1 MAMVKIQSYPLSEA
15 EQASGTVIVI
25 DVLRAFTTA
34 AFAFDCGAR
43 LILPVSTV
51 EEAVTLAE
59 ALPGSGI
66 MGEVNGYQPEAFDF
80 SNSPGALLEQDLTGQ
95 VLIQRTSAGTQG
107 GLVKAVRAESL
118 FAASFVVAR
127 ATAQAVARAQ
137 PERVSFVITGI
148 SEGRDGDE
156 DLACAEYIAGL
167 IKGERPDPAPYLARV
182 LTSTVGRDFA
192 GGSLG
197 YLLKEDLGLCLQVD
211 RFGFALPV
219 RRENGRLE
227 MRSFPQALGEDGL
240 GNMGYDQYR

>member
-1 MAMVKIQSYPLSEA
+1 MPMVKIQYYPLSEA

-34 AFAFDCGAR
+34 AFAFDRGVR
-43 LILPVSTV
+43 LILPVSRV

-66 MGEVNGYQPEAFDF
+66 MGEVNGYQPEAFHF
-80 SNSPGALLEQDLTGQ
+80 SNSPGALLEQDLAGQ

-107 GLVKAVRAESL
+107 LVKSVRAESL
-118 FAASFVVAR
+118 FAASFVVAW

-137 PERVSFVITGI
+137 PERVSFVITGV

-167 IKGERPDPAPYLARV
+167 IKGERPDPTPYLARV

-197 YLLKEDLGLCLQVD
+197 YLLREDMDLCLQVD
-211 RFGFALPV
+211 RFSFAMPV
-219 RRENGRLE
+219 RRENGHLE
-227 MRSFPQALGEDGL
+227 MRPFPQPPREDDP
-240 GNMGYDQYR
+240 GNMEYDKYR